1 MTRILALL
9 LLMMPVSLHG
19 IHHHCPRSDNAS
31 LLIAA
36 TTSFENSGLRQR
48 IEDAFEQDTAIDISF
63 LIAGSGQSLRIAA
76 RGDSD
81 GVISHHPSAE
91 QQLLEQG
98 AFAFRQFIMMNH
110 FLLIAPQDDPCATA
124 TSSSM
129 SEALQRLA
137 SCGVFLSRGDQS
149 GTHHREQ
156 MLWQEAGITQHTQEH
171 YLTSGQGMGAT
182 LTMANEINAYTI
194 SDSAT
199 WHRFE
204 PQHLR
209 IAMTDSVP
217 NQYSILITHPVRH
230 PHVRYEQAL
239 CFAHWLRSEKGR
251 QTIGSLQKNGKPLFF
266 FPQKRTAKTPR

>member
-1 MTRILALL
+1 MTQFLAFLL
-9 LLMMPVSLHG
+9 LVLPVSLHG
-19 IHHHCPRSDNAS
+19 IHHHCTRSDNAF

-48 IEDAFEQDTAIDISF
+48 IEDAFEQDTGIDVSF

-91 QQLLEQG
+91 QRLLEQG

-110 FLLIAPQDDPCATA
+110 FLLIAPQNDPCAIT
-124 TSSSM
+124 TSASM

-156 MLWQEAGITQHTQEH
+156 ILWKEAGITEHTQDH

-182 LTMANEINAYTI
+182 LTMANELNAYTI

-199 WHRFE
+199 WHQLK

-209 IAMTDSVP
+209 IAMTDTA
-217 NQYSILITHPVRH
+217 NQYSILITNPTRH

-239 CFAHWLRSEKGR
+239 CFAHWLRSQRGR
-251 QTIGSLQKNGKPLFF
+251 TVISSLQKNGEPLFF